1 VILGTVGAVE
11 TFNRIGASEAEAFW
25 LDFLRSLTR
34 RGLRGLR
41 SVTLVISDAHQ
52 GPKAAVS
59 SSGCSTDRRSAR
71 SRRGDLMMWH

>member
-1 VILGTVGAVE
+1 LGAVE

-34 RGLRGLR
+34 CVLRVLR
-41 SVTLVISDAHQ
+41 DVTLVISDAHQ

-59 SSGCSTDRRSAR
+59 GSGCSTDRCSAR
-71 SRRGDLMMWH
+71 SR